1 MSDLY
6 AAYGSNLSQAQ
17 MQRRC
22 PCARVAG
29 QFLLP
34 GWRLVLRRYARL
46 EADPA
51 ACSPV
56 GLWRITPRHLAALD
70 RAEGAPLV
78 YRRVLQDTPLGPA
91 WIYHEVVDRPGP
103 PSADYVARLRA
114 GYAEFAF
121 DPAPLQAA
129 IAAWSPG

>member
-6 AAYGSNLSQAQ
+6 AAYGSNLSRAQ

-22 PCARVAG
+22 PGARVAG

-51 ACSPV
+51 ACCPV
-56 GLWRITPRHLAALD
+56 GLWQITPRHLAALD

-78 YRRVLQDTPLGPA
+78 YRRSLQDTPLGPA

-103 PSADYVARLRA
+103 PSADYVARIHA